1 MSMRTLLGLYFA
13 ASLCA
18 QPQAPRGILRGELV
32 ERTGGQYAGDLVVRA
47 GDQRS
52 FKCAYD
58 GHTYVERDSLRISMA
73 GTRAGDN
80 LEVIADH
87 KLGPGL
93 CYARTVRVVE
103 LRPNIANPGYR
114 TQLRPLRTIE
124 HIYPRGNITCAAVVL
139 RRNDE
144 MMVVRPRNGGERMV
158 MLRQDTRYLEGGFSA
173 ESSEIRPNLRVFIRG
188 GKNLSGELEAYQ
200 VVWGEIAGPKSY

>member
-1 MSMRTLLGLYFA
+1 MRTLLGVYFA

-18 QPQAPRGILRGELV
+18 QPQAPRGVLRGELI
-32 ERTGGQYAGDLVVRA
+32 ERTGGQQAGDMVVRA
-47 GDQRS
+47 SDERS

-58 GHTYVERDSLRISMA
+58 GHTYVERDSLRITMA
-73 GTRAGDN
+73 ATRKGDN

-93 CYARTVRVVE
+93 CYARTVRIVE
-103 LRPNIANPGYR
+103 LRPTIANPGYR

-124 HIYPRGNITCAAVVL
+124 HIYPRGSITFAGVVL

-144 MMVVRPRNGGERMV
+144 MMIIRPRYGDERMV
-158 MLRQDTRYLEGGFSA
+158 MLRQDTRYLDSGFSA
-173 ESSEIRPNLRVFIRG
+173 ESTAVRPNLRVFIRG